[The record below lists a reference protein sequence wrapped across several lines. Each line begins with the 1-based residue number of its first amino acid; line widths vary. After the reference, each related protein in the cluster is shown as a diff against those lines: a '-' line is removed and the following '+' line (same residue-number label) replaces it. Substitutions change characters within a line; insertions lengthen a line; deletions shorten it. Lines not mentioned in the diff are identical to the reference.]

1 MNKNIT
7 EFDYNK
13 IYNEEIAPLFNELKS
28 RCQQYGIPFFSV
40 CCTSNKDGVTEY
52 KNTGLLD
59 GALDINLY
67 DDKFSKFL
75 AICAG
80 FNVISPGY
88 ERNLSEAEADYID
101 DASLDNTK
109 EEDEE
114 LKKLINEA

>member
-67 DDKFSKFL
+67 DENFL
-75 AICAG
+75 NFLQFVQALMSLPQVMKEICQKQKP
-80 FNVISPGY
+80 II
-88 ERNLSEAEADYID
+88 LMT
-101 DASLDNTK
+101 LH
-109 EEDEE
+109 
-114 LKKLINEA
+114 